1 MFAGGTPWHALG
13 RDIGH
18 QFIGLLKCQNSG
30 CSGAVTMMAFP
41 VNARVGNLKNDD
53 AVCNSALIEPLS
65 AVRYADHARP
75 TSSLVREIGCISEGD
90 EDDGATAVCRPRTPQ
105 VVSPIVSAE
114 LIFVLAQL
122 ALQDCAMLGLPMHHY
137 AISAT
142 VMRTRRP
149 VGHIPLRQSPARP
162 I

>member
-1 MFAGGTPWHALG
+1 
-13 RDIGH
+13 
-18 QFIGLLKCQNSG
+18 
-30 CSGAVTMMAFP
+30 MMAFP

-90 EDDGATAVCRPRTPQ
+90 EDDVATAVCRPRTPQ
-105 VVSPIVSAE
+105 VVNPIVSAE

-122 ALQDCAMLGLPMHHY
+122 ALQDSAMLGLPMHHY
-137 AISAT
+137 AIRAT
-142 VMRTRRP
+142 VMERGVRSDTYHCGKAPRALFESLHSRP
-149 VGHIPLRQSPARP
+149 NPSITTPPEEAFVHRLASL
-162 I
+162 

>member
-1 MFAGGTPWHALG
+1 
-13 RDIGH
+13 
-18 QFIGLLKCQNSG
+18 
-30 CSGAVTMMAFP
+30 MMA
-41 VNARVGNLKNDD
+41 
-53 AVCNSALIEPLS
+53 PLPY
-65 AVRYADHARP
+65 AVRARHR
-75 TSSLVREIGCISEGD
+75 SSVR
-90 EDDGATAVCRPRTPQ
+90 
-105 VVSPIVSAE
+105 VSAE